1 MGKLR
6 GLYSHRYCHLG
17 EGVEEEEK
25 GDEEERRLCC
35 CFVHDISGSRLR
47 LMYGCEREWSS
58 MAMTEIQVLC
68 WGRLNAEFQ
77 NVSCQITCLLDDVC
91 KFKISQG

>member
-1 MGKLR
+1 LKKKKK
-6 GLYSHRYCHLG
+6 
-17 EGVEEEEK
+17 EK
-25 GDEEERRLCC
+25 KKKKKKDGGCDAIVCC
-35 CFVHDISGSRLR
+35 CFLHDICGSRLR

-68 WGRLNAEFQ
+68 WGRLNAEFL